1 MKYMFYPGRIAF
13 WVKVFTLLVALGQ
26 AGGLL
31 AADYRESTIF
41 PTSQGRL
48 HLAPHMMHFVANGN
62 IPASDMLDGR
72 YDDQFIPS
80 AHAAYPTRDQENWYR
95 FTIQNSSQMRSDWV
109 LEFNSIMLSHAELLY
124 RDPEGHIEQ
133 MATGLDYGFRQRPIP
148 YNTFAL
154 PVSQASGVTQTYYL
168 KITTP
173 FQLYFAPSLADYRT
187 FVEDAGISFSL
198 PHLFIGILIG
208 VFVYLLVLSLGATSG
223 MMVHR
228 YIWFVLFA
236 MLIIL
241 YVNGFLM
248 RYTPDN
254 PWLNTRLWLMLHI
267 GLQISYLRTTQSY
280 FLTRERYRLIDDY
293 LVLCTYIS
301 FSFIL
306 LLLIIPYSLL
316 VKIELWYV
324 SQMVIAMTFIS
335 IYIWLKEGAGVRIF
349 VIGNLGLLAAAAIS
363 TFAAIGNL
371 AASDWLVMH
380 GYELGFCWQAILFTW
395 ALSEK
400 INKLATGSMA
410 AEAES
415 KAKSEF
421 IAKMSHE
428 IRTPMNG
435 VLGMTQ
441 LLHSTTLNDE
451 QKHYLNV
458 IDSSGKTLLAVIN
471 DILDYSKLIAGKV
484 ELTPGNFNLEKML
497 AELNTLFGDVAHS
510 KKLSF
515 SIIVTPGTPLALY
528 GDEIRLR
535 QILTNLLSN
544 SFKFT
549 ERGVVVLKIRPMA
562 KVPSGVPGQQQVTLQ
577 FLVQDT
583 GIGISD
589 EDQKHLFQDFA
600 QADVHIARRYGG
612 TGLGLSICKQ
622 FVEMMG
628 GTITAT
634 SRPDRGS
641 EFVFT
646 INLLTG
652 SPSAE
657 AVDAG
662 VASPIGSF
670 RKKLHI
676 LVAEDD
682 NINRT
687 VLSGFLGKAGCDVEF
702 VFNGKEVVDR
712 LGNASHPYDIV
723 LMDCEMPIMDGLT
736 ATRLI
741 REIEKESKRA
751 PIPIVALTAH
761 TSSAYLNQCLEAGMN
776 EHLCKPVSYDALRT
790 IIERLTA

>member
-13 WVKVFTLLVALGQ
+13 WTRVFVLLVALGP
-26 AGGLL
+26 AGIVL

-41 PTSQGRL
+41 PASPGKL

-80 AHAAYPTRDQENWYR
+80 AHAYPTRDQENWYR
-95 FTIQNSSQMRSDWV
+95 FTIQNSSQARSDWV
-109 LEFNSIMLSHAELLY
+109 LEFNSVMLSRAELLY
-124 RDPEGHIEQ
+124 RDPEGHIRQ
-133 MATGLDYGFRQRPIP
+133 MATGLDDGFHQRPIP

-208 VFVYLLVLSLGATSG
+208 VFVYLMVLSLGAASE
-223 MMVHR
+223 MMVPR

-254 PWLNTRLWLMLHI
+254 PWLNTRLWVMLHI

-280 FLTRERYRLIDDY
+280 FLTRERYRLIDYY
-293 LVLCTYIS
+293 LVLCAYIS

-306 LLLIIPYSLL
+306 LLLIVPYSLL

-335 IYIWLKEGAGVRIF
+335 IYIWLKEGAAVRVF

-400 INKLATGSMA
+400 LNKLATGSMA

-441 LLHSTTLNDE
+441 LLHSTALNEE

-471 DILDYSKLIAGKV
+471 DILDYSKLIAGKI
-484 ELTPGNFNLEKML
+484 ELAPGDFNLEKML

-515 SIIVTPGTPLALY
+515 SIIVTPGTPLTLY

-544 SFKFT
+544 AFKFT
-549 ERGVVVLKIRPMA
+549 ERGVVVLKVKPLAIAPMGMPDQ
-562 KVPSGVPGQQQVTLQ
+562 KRVTLQ

-589 EDQKHLFQDFA
+589 EDQKHLFQNFA
-600 QADVHIARRYGG
+600 QADMHIARRYGG

-646 INLLTG
+646 VNMLTG

-657 AVDAG
+657 AAEAAVPA
-662 VASPIGSF
+662 IGSF
-670 RKKLHI
+670 WKKLHI

-682 NINRT
+682 SINRS
-687 VLSGFLGKAGCDVEF
+687 VLSGFLDKAGCDVEF
-702 VFNGKEVVDR
+702 VLNGKEVVDR
-712 LGNASHPYDIV
+712 LGNDASHPYDIV
-723 LMDCEMPIMDGLT
+723 LMDCEMPIMDGLA

-741 REIEKESKRA
+741 REMEKKTGRA
-751 PIPIVALTAH
+751 PVPIVALTAH
-761 TSSAYLNQCLEAGMN
+761 TSSAYLGQCLEAGMN

-790 IIERLTA
+790 IIKRLTA